1 MQQPDLDCVTVRQAA
16 QAVAG
21 HLSATYCI
29 AEFRRTLVPVTLHR
43 WGNSVGLR
51 VPKPRLEQLG
61 LGKGSKVDVK
71 VENGCLIIGPE
82 RKRRLTMAE
91 LLEGYSPDDQP
102 GEIDWGPP
110 VGREVW

>member
-1 MQQPDLDCVTVRQAA
+1 M
-16 QAVAG
+16 
-21 HLSATYCI
+21 
-29 AEFRRTLVPVTLHR
+29 PVTLHR

-91 LLEGYSPDDQP
+91 LLEGCSPDDP
-102 GEIDWGPP
+102 A
-110 VGREVW
+110 GRNRLGSSGWS